1 MARSPAVAGGAARPS
16 DRRAQKHGGE
26 LFGAA
31 IGLVQE
37 GYLADL
43 LLVDGDPS
51 KDVAILQ
58 DAERLLGIMK
68 DGALHK
74 HPAACGRA
82 GLAAAE

>member
-1 MARSPAVAGGAARPS
+1 MARSPDVTGVAPWPGE
-16 DRRAQKHGGE
+16 RRAQKHGGE
-26 LFGAA
+26 LIGAA
-31 IGLVQE
+31 IGLVEE

-68 DGALHK
+68 DGAFHK